1 MAFEE
6 KKYMR
11 SFYLLGLSAEKFELI
26 NNEMR
31 NSEYGVWKNFYAN
44 ECLTDMKFSAY
55 IIRSLMS
62 RVRAEN
68 DGNGYFHW
76 QRNVSYDE
84 NDRKVVLITN
94 WENHMTDEEIF
105 KNMKEKEDPL
115 WS

>member
-1 MAFEE
+1 MEP
-6 KKYMR
+6 KTKQ
-11 SFYLLGLSAEKFELI
+11 YLLVTIVGVTLFVALLRLSAVL
-26 NNEMR
+26 
-31 NSEYGVWKNFYAN
+31 
-44 ECLTDMKFSAY
+44 D
-55 IIRSLMS
+55 IRSLMS